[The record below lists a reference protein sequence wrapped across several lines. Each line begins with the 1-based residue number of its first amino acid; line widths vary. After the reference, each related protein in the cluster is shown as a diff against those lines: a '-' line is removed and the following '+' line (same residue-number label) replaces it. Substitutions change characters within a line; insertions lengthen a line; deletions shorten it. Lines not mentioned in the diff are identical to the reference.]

1 MCWCL
6 GLKMVPP
13 QRAIAG
19 ESDSQ
24 REEVT
29 FPSHSE
35 LQHSPLGLLVLS
47 VSTILEIAVH
57 LLGDRSQPMPVPEAL
72 SSVHVLPGYQGRPG
86 PCPAQGHRRWRP
98 GRVCR
103 LPGSPGQHGGG
114 ASGMRCGFQ
123 PLLVIS
129 LDQFHYL
136 SSGNGSPCQP
146 GKVVAGV
153 WTWFSTFLTME
164 PERSGSRPC
173 GGRSGDGE

>member
-1 MCWCL
+1 
-6 GLKMVPP
+6 
-13 QRAIAG
+13 
-19 ESDSQ
+19 
-24 REEVT
+24 
-29 FPSHSE
+29 
-35 LQHSPLGLLVLS
+35 
-47 VSTILEIAVH
+47 
-57 LLGDRSQPMPVPEAL
+57 
-72 SSVHVLPGYQGRPG
+72 
-86 PCPAQGHRRWRP
+86 
-98 GRVCR
+98 
-103 LPGSPGQHGGG
+103 
-114 ASGMRCGFQ
+114 MRCGFQ